1 MNAIVKGSLFLL
13 LFLIAAGCGGG
24 GGGGGADRPVEE
36 IPADTQ
42 PRPIPP
48 LADNPLYYQ
57 QWYSHYDA
65 NFYRYVREV
74 YKVAADRDAHIH
86 PPVPFIY
93 GGSGIKVAV
102 IDDALDVS
110 HEDLR
115 GAVVRTYDVASKTE
129 DVMPRS
135 DAQNHGT
142 EVTGVIAARS
152 NDRGIAG
159 IAPQVSIYFIRLP
172 FGGNVYDTQIVE
184 AFEKAK
190 EWGVDV
196 VNCSWGSGDVSDT
209 VRSAIVDL
217 AEEGRN
223 GKGTV
228 IVFAAG
234 NGGKDK
240 IGDPI
245 GNDESSIP
253 QVLGV
258 GASTIENRRATYS
271 NYGESL
277 DLMAPGGEHVGLTT
291 LDQMGYG
298 GEAPGDADYLLYS
311 DEKAFAGT
319 SAAAPV
325 VSAVAADLLQ
335 AAPTLTRQQ
344 VFNILESTAEKF
356 DDAGCG
362 YDETG
367 FSLYCGYGKVDLARA
382 LNTVTGE

>member
-13 LFLIAAGCGGG
+13 LFLIVAGCGGG
-24 GGGGGADRPVEE
+24 GGAGRPVEE

-42 PRPIPP
+42 PRSIPP

-93 GGSGIKVAV
+93 GGRGIKVAV
-102 IDDALDVS
+102 IDDALDVT

-135 DAQNHGT
+135 NAQNHGT

-190 EWGVDV
+190 EWGVDII
-196 VNCSWGSGDVSDT
+196 NCSWGSGEVSDT
-209 VRSAIVDL
+209 VRSAIVEL
-217 AEEGRN
+217 AEQGR
-223 GKGTV
+223 GGRGTL
-228 IVFAAG
+228 IVFAVG
-234 NGGKDK
+234 NGATDK
-240 IGDPI
+240 LGDPI

-253 QVLGV
+253 QVLAV
-258 GASTIENRRATYS
+258 GASTIENRRALYS
-271 NYGESL
+271 NYGKSL

-291 LDQMGYG
+291 LDQSGYRG
-298 GEAPGDADYLLYS
+298 VAPGVGNYLLYN
-311 DEKAFAGT
+311 DKEAFAGT
-319 SAAAPV
+319 SAAAPIV
-325 VSAVAADLLQ
+325 TGVIADLLQ
-335 AAPTLTRQQ
+335 SAPMLRREEI
-344 VFNILESTAEKF
+344 FDILELTAERF
-356 DDAGCG
+356 DRADCG
-362 YDETG
+362 YDLSG
-367 FSLYCGYGKVDLARA
+367 FSPYCGYGKVDLQRA
-382 LNTVTGE
+382 LKMARGEGR